1 MVRPFPKQK
10 QRVEFRMSAPVKL
23 TPAEQ
28 LLAGFTAE
36 YNHLSHLTWPEVA
49 TNLGLT
55 AAVVVIG
62 ALLVWAV
69 RRGTCSLMR
78 IIPGLSHGER
88 KARASRALGIT
99 RGVALVIVIIGALF
113 LAAEIWG
120 FDPLGWT
127 QTAWGAALSTAASR
141 VLVVLVVTA
150 VALEAA
156 TLMLEYFLGRLK
168 SRTRDPRRE
177 AQLNTLGPIFRS
189 GFQIAIVI
197 LAAMTLLGQVG
208 VQIAPIL
215 TGAGVVGIAVGFG
228 AQTLVKDFFTGF
240 FLIIEDIVA
249 VGDVVQIQAFS
260 GTVEEMTLRTIRLR
274 DFDGTLHIFPYG
286 EAQIIHN
293 MTKTYS
299 YSAFD
304 LPVKIDTDID
314 KAMAVMR
321 QAFEDLRGDPAFA
334 NLILDDI
341 DISGIDLLSDVGVI
355 LKGRIRTRPADRWT
369 VLREYLRRVKRR
381 FDEAGIVLTHK

>member
-1 MVRPFPKQK
+1 MPN
-10 QRVEFRMSAPVKL
+10 AVKL

-36 YNHLSHLTWPEVA
+36 YDHLRHLTWPEVA
-49 TNLGLT
+49 TNAGLT
-55 AAVVVIG
+55 AAIG
-62 ALLVWAV
+62 LIGVLLIWLV
-69 RRGTCSLMR
+69 RRGTCALMR
-78 IIPGLSHGER
+78 IVPGLSHGER
-88 KARASRALGIT
+88 KAKADKALRLTQGAA
-99 RGVALVIVIIGALF
+99 VVIVVVGAFF
-113 LAAEIWG
+113 LVAETWG

-127 QTAWGAALSTAASR
+127 QTAWGAAVSTAATR
-141 VLVVLVVTA
+141 VAVVLVVSA
-150 VALEAA
+150 IALEAA
-156 TLMLEYFLGRLK
+156 TLMLEYFVGRLK
-168 SRTRDPRRE
+168 SRTSDPRRE

-197 LAAMTLLGQVG
+197 LAVMTLLGQVG

-215 TGAGVVGIAVGFG
+215 TGAGVVGIAIGFG

-274 DFDGTLHIFPYG
+274 DFDGTLHVFPYG

-304 LPVKIDTDID
+304 LPVKADTDLD

-321 QAFEDLRGDPAFA
+321 LAFADLRADKTLAG
-334 NLILDDI
+334 LILDDI
-341 DISGIDLLSDVGVI
+341 EISGVDLLSDVGII
-355 LKGRIRTRPADRWT
+355 LKGRIRTRPSDRWR
-369 VLREYLRRVKRR
+369 VLREYNRRVKMR

>member
-1 MVRPFPKQK
+1 MP
-10 QRVEFRMSAPVKL
+10 APVKL

-28 LLAGFTAE
+28 LLEGFTAE
-36 YNHLSHLTWPEVA
+36 YNHLRHLTWPEVA
-49 TNLGLT
+49 TNAALT
-55 AAVVVIG
+55 VAAVLAGI
-62 ALLVWAV
+62 LLMWLL
-69 RRGTCSLMR
+69 RRAGCYVMR

-88 KARASRALGIT
+88 KTRAADALRLSEGIG
-99 RGVALVIVIIGALF
+99 RVVILVGVIFA
-113 LAAEIWG
+113 AAEIWG

-127 QTAWGAALSTAASR
+127 QTTWGAAISATGSK
-141 VLVVLVVTA
+141 VLVVVVVA
-150 VALEAA
+150 AIALEAT
-156 TLMLEYFLGRLK
+156 TLLLEYFVARLK
-168 SRTRDPRRE
+168 ARADGEARRV

-189 GFQIAIVI
+189 GFQIAILALAVI
-197 LAAMTLLGQVG
+197 TLLSQVG
-208 VQIAPIL
+208 VQVAPIL
-215 TGAGVVGIAVGFG
+215 TGAGVVGIAIGFG

-304 LPVKIDTDID
+304 LPVKIDTDLD

-321 QAFEDLRGDPAFA
+321 QAFEDLRQDKSVAG
-334 NLILDDI
+334 LILGDI
-341 DISGIDLLSDVGVI
+341 EISGVDLLSDVGVI
-355 LKGRIRTRPADRWT
+355 LKGRIRTLPSDRWT
-369 VLREYLRRVKRR
+369 VLREYNRRVKAR
-381 FDEAGIVLTHK
+381 FDEAGIVVTHK